1 MFKKT
6 ITYEDY
12 NGTSR
17 TEDFYFNLNRSELTK
32 LELSQQ
38 SGYGAMMQRII
49 DANDGPAIMEIFDK
63 IVRMAYGVKSE
74 DGRRFMKSEEI
85 SDEFAQTPAYD
96 SLFMELCTDSKA
108 AANFINGI
116 IPADLREQAQENV
129 VDMARKN

>member
-12 NGTSR
+12 NGISR

-74 DGRRFMKSEEI
+74 DGRRFMKSEAI
-85 SDEFAQTPAYD
+85 SDE
-96 SLFMELCTDSKA
+96 FMELCTDSKA